1 MAIIYRTSGAWGPG
15 KGANLEPAEV
25 DGNFFDLG
33 TRVDFIEDNPPAAVV
48 PIAMSIEGSALTIG
62 LSNGDVLGPVTI
74 TMPMPEWRGDWQ
86 PAMPY
91 AEMDFVVA
99 PDNSLVAVLIPH
111 TSAATFDLAAV
122 DPDTGQP
129 IYKELIGST
138 GDTTGLSDLTDVSIT
153 APANG
158 DVLTYNAAAG
168 IWQNEMP
175 ASGAGGNVV
184 GPASAINNNVAVYS
198 GTTGKLIA
206 DGGKA
211 LPAGAIVGTT
221 DTQVLTGKSI
231 SGAANTLNVRLAS
244 DVSGD
249 LPVANLA
256 GGTGASASTYWRGDG
271 TWSTPAG
278 GGGGLSGMV
287 AGQIPIAATATTIAS
302 SAALSGD
309 VTSDATLGTT
319 IAANAVTSAKIAAAN
334 VTYPKIQNVAAARLL
349 GNPTGSAAAPSEIT
363 LGTGLSF
370 SGSTLNAAGG
380 GGGLTSPVG
389 IADGGT
395 GQTTAPLAIAA
406 LGGVAKA
413 GDTMTGNLRLPGG
426 VFSSPSLT
434 FNSTT
439 TGLSGSGSSLT
450 LSAGGSEKIGIAA
463 TETTFS
469 TRIALIAGTSSS
481 AAIHFGSNITGFYGG
496 ASSIS
501 ATVSSANKLT
511 LSATA
516 LTMAV
521 PIVLPAGA
529 TGAASLNM
537 PHGAAP
543 TTPVNG
549 DLWTTTAGLFGRING
564 ATQQYLP
571 SATAASTYL
580 PLAGGT
586 LTGNLTVGSATQIT
600 FTVGSDYLTIK
611 APTAGGTVLLGGT
624 SAVYN
629 YYINTNHS
637 FQNLS
642 AVPTM
647 TLDGTGNLTIADSTA
662 TKPGGGSWVAPS
674 DIRIK
679 REITEYKS
687 GLAEVLALQPITYG
701 YNGKGGLPD
710 DGRSYVG
717 LDAADT
723 EPVMPELVGSMMVV
737 LDPRPKIGETEPP
750 DTEIKT
756 IDASAL
762 VYALVNAVKELSARI
777 AALEAAR

>member
-1 MAIIYRTSGAWGPG
+1 MA
-15 KGANLEPAEV
+15 
-25 DGNFFDLG
+25 DGDLRLWPLWP
-33 TRVDFIEDNPPAAVV
+33 T
-48 PIAMSIEGSALTIG
+48 LT
-62 LSNGDVLGPVTI
+62 GDMLLRPVHPQSPLPHYI
-74 TMPMPEWRGDWQ
+74 
-86 PAMPY
+86 
-91 AEMDFVVA
+91 
-99 PDNSLVAVLIPH
+99 SLNQI
-111 TSAATFDLAAV
+111 ATFV
-122 DPDTGQP
+122 
-129 IYKELIGST
+129 
-138 GDTTGLSDLTDVSIT
+138 
-153 APANG
+153 
-158 DVLTYNAAAG
+158 
-168 IWQNEMP
+168 
-175 ASGAGGNVV
+175 
-184 GPASAINNNVAVYS
+184 
-198 GTTGKLIA
+198 
-206 DGGKA
+206 
-211 LPAGAIVGTT
+211 
-221 DTQVLTGKSI
+221 
-231 SGAANTLNVRLAS
+231 
-244 DVSGD
+244 
-249 LPVANLA
+249 
-256 GGTGASASTYWRGDG
+256 
-271 TWSTPAG
+271 G
-278 GGGGLSGMV
+278 GGGGGNASITIAPAPPLYPEAGQLWWDASDGGGQLYLRYDDYWVPATNQPGPQGPPGPPGETGATGATGPAGATGATGPQGLPGSGTVSGMV
-287 AGQIPIAATATTIAS
+287 AGQIPIAASATAITS
-302 SAALSGD
+302 SGSLSGD
-309 VTSDATLGTT
+309 VTSDATLATT
-319 IAANAVTSAKIAAAN
+319 ITANAVTTAKIADSA

-349 GNPTGSAAAPSEIT
+349 GNPTGSAATPGEIS
-363 LGTGLSF
+363 LGAGLSF
-370 SGSTLNAAGG
+370 SGSVLNASG

-395 GQTTAPLAIAA
+395 GQVTAPLAIAA

-516 LTMAV
+516 LTLAV
-521 PIVLPAGA
+521 PIVLPAAA

>member
-1 MAIIYRTSGAWGPG
+1 MA
-15 KGANLEPAEV
+15 
-25 DGNFFDLG
+25 DGDLRLWPLWP
-33 TRVDFIEDNPPAAVV
+33 T
-48 PIAMSIEGSALTIG
+48 LT
-62 LSNGDVLGPVTI
+62 GDMLLRPVHPQSPLPHYI
-74 TMPMPEWRGDWQ
+74 
-86 PAMPY
+86 
-91 AEMDFVVA
+91 
-99 PDNSLVAVLIPH
+99 SLNQI
-111 TSAATFDLAAV
+111 ATFV
-122 DPDTGQP
+122 
-129 IYKELIGST
+129 
-138 GDTTGLSDLTDVSIT
+138 
-153 APANG
+153 
-158 DVLTYNAAAG
+158 
-168 IWQNEMP
+168 
-175 ASGAGGNVV
+175 
-184 GPASAINNNVAVYS
+184 
-198 GTTGKLIA
+198 
-206 DGGKA
+206 
-211 LPAGAIVGTT
+211 
-221 DTQVLTGKSI
+221 
-231 SGAANTLNVRLAS
+231 
-244 DVSGD
+244 
-249 LPVANLA
+249 
-256 GGTGASASTYWRGDG
+256 
-271 TWSTPAG
+271 G
-278 GGGGLSGMV
+278 GGGGGNASITIAPAPPLYPEAGQLWWDASDGGGQLYLRYDDYWVPATNQPGPQGPPGPPGETGATGATGPAGATGATGPQGLPGSGTVSGMV
-287 AGQIPIAATATTIAS
+287 AGQIPIAASATAITS
-302 SAALSGD
+302 SGSLSGD
-309 VTSDATLGTT
+309 VTSDATLATT
-319 IAANAVTSAKIAAAN
+319 ITANAVTTAKIADSA

-349 GNPTGSAAAPSEIT
+349 GNPTGSAATPGEIS
-363 LGTGLSF
+363 LGAGLSF
-370 SGSTLNAAGG
+370 SGSVLNASGG
-380 GGGLTSPVG
+380 GGQTSPVG

-395 GQTTAPLAIAA
+395 GQVTAPLAIAA

-469 TRIALIAGTSSS
+469 TRIALIAGTSAS

>member
-1 MAIIYRTSGAWGPG
+1 MA
-15 KGANLEPAEV
+15 
-25 DGNFFDLG
+25 DGDLRLWPLWP
-33 TRVDFIEDNPPAAVV
+33 T
-48 PIAMSIEGSALTIG
+48 LT
-62 LSNGDVLGPVTI
+62 GDMLLRPVHPQSPLPHYI
-74 TMPMPEWRGDWQ
+74 
-86 PAMPY
+86 
-91 AEMDFVVA
+91 
-99 PDNSLVAVLIPH
+99 SLNQI
-111 TSAATFDLAAV
+111 ATFV
-122 DPDTGQP
+122 
-129 IYKELIGST
+129 
-138 GDTTGLSDLTDVSIT
+138 
-153 APANG
+153 
-158 DVLTYNAAAG
+158 
-168 IWQNEMP
+168 
-175 ASGAGGNVV
+175 
-184 GPASAINNNVAVYS
+184 
-198 GTTGKLIA
+198 
-206 DGGKA
+206 
-211 LPAGAIVGTT
+211 
-221 DTQVLTGKSI
+221 
-231 SGAANTLNVRLAS
+231 
-244 DVSGD
+244 
-249 LPVANLA
+249 
-256 GGTGASASTYWRGDG
+256 
-271 TWSTPAG
+271 G
-278 GGGGLSGMV
+278 GGGGGNASITIAPAPPLYPEAGQLWWDASDGGGQLYLRYDDYWVPATNQPGPQGPPGPPGETGETGATGPAGATGATGPQGLPGSGTVSGMV
-287 AGQIPIAATATTIAS
+287 AGQIPIAASATAITS
-302 SAALSGD
+302 SGSLSGD
-309 VTSDATLGTT
+309 VTSDATLATT
-319 IAANAVTSAKIAAAN
+319 ITANAVTTAKIADSA

-349 GNPTGSAAAPSEIT
+349 GNPTGSAATPGEIS
-363 LGTGLSF
+363 LGAGLSF
-370 SGSTLNAAGG
+370 SGSVLNASG

-674 DIRIK
+674 DPLLK
-679 REITEYKS
+679 RDIAEYKS
-687 GLAEVLALQPITYG
+687 GLDEVLALRPITYG

-723 EPVMPELVGSMMVV
+723 EPVMPELVGRMMVV
-737 LDPRPKIGETEPP
+737 LDQHPKIGETEPP